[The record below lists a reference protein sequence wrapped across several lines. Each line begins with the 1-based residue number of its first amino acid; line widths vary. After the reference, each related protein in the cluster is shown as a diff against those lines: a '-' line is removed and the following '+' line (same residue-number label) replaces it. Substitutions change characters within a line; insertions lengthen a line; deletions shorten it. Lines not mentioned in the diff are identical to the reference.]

1 MKVVLFLIWSPPRY
15 YLKLAN
21 SVYLFQCFKSL
32 HFQTSRV
39 VVESGMRLSALSR
52 ILESVHLSLDLYGK
66 VPDLTICD
74 AIAAGNTAS
83 ILGTGTD

>member
-1 MKVVLFLIWSPPRY
+1 MESTQILFKIGEFRIFVSVFQ
-15 YLKLAN
+15 KLA
-21 SVYLFQCFKSL
+21 FP
-32 HFQTSRV
+32 TSRV